1 MPTIAELKGIAQE
14 AMQVARSSTD
24 PFEVSRAEDIAEQA
38 IATAERMKG
47 QQISSEIRENR
58 VQSGIESVTAPGT
71 TARSALNLGA
81 DILGGGIKGAAG
93 ILSLPYE
100 LPALLAAGV
109 ESGAEKLGIDYDT
122 PDWLRQGR
130 FYEFLAGEWG
140 TREAQSDLG
149 MALENI
155 TEAGVETL
163 PALAAGP
170 AVYGMAVTAELTR
183 KQLADSVRQYGKPG
197 QYTAMALEAVPIGGP
212 EFAAIKRP
220 IPGLDGDKFT
230 PETLTASTSKER
242 VRVAKQI
249 EKQQR
254 DQLGPTGREELATA
268 ENFGFELTLGQATG
282 NKAQLALENV
292 LRGGEGGGVIVD
304 LDVRNANKV
313 PRFIMKAYDLVDTPT
328 LNPDALQNAL
338 TRNYEVYKKGREAD
352 FKAQTRAKFDA
363 LPDNVTFDVSPIL
376 PKIDQ
381 LIDAYKLDEP
391 TIDGQPRPLVRAL
404 ERLKK
409 SFQETTTTKVPEF
422 YKDNRGIRKRRMVD
436 AEIVSG
442 NIRMLTPAELQRHLQ
457 DIGQMAF
464 TGSNPKFAD
473 VAPGDVRA
481 VARELGQSFKNIINE
496 ASSQGDEA
504 ARALQ
509 EARTFYAQQLSDMKT
524 WGEIPFIKFM
534 DKPVASMNTR
544 EIVDMIKKVGDKDM
558 PIVRNLLENERPS
571 SIKVIRKSLLEDIF
585 QKNQKI
591 ETRGSG
597 IEADVT
603 VDVRGVLKDLT
614 DLQNN
619 NEFFKGKASEA
630 PINEIKSIMPLIER
644 TLTQQGIKAVVDK
657 PMITTL
663 ARMNSEIQGV
673 LFGTPGRYTAQ
684 VGERVAETTVRIL
697 SDPKGLASAAV
708 TPKLTPI
715 LRKAL
720 KRQKMSKDELKKLNA
735 WAQAYRLQLAADVT
749 EEGRR
754 QEEQYRLQ

>member
-1 MPTIAELKGIAQE
+1 MSSIAELRSIAQE

-38 IATAERMKG
+38 IARAERMKG

-58 VQSGIESVTAPGT
+58 VQAGIEAVSDPNTLTRG
-71 TARSALNLGA
+71 ALNLGA
-81 DILGGGIKGAAG
+81 DVLGGAIKGMAG
-93 ILSLPYE
+93 IVSLPYE
-100 LPALLAAGV
+100 IPALLAAGV

-122 PDWLRQGR
+122 PEWLRQGR
-130 FYEFLAGEWG
+130 FYEMVAGEWG

-149 MALENI
+149 MALENL

-163 PALAAGP
+163 PALAGGP

-183 KQLADSVRQYGKPG
+183 KQLADSVRQYGKAG

-212 EFAAIKRP
+212 EFAALKRP
-220 IPGLDGDKFT
+220 LPGMGGDKFT

-254 DQLGPTGREELATA
+254 DQLGPTGKAELETA
-268 ENFGFELTLGQATG
+268 ENYGFELTLGQATG
-282 NKAQLALENV
+282 SKAQLALENV
-292 LRGGEGGGVIVD
+292 LRGGEGGGVIIDV
-304 LDVRNANKV
+304 DVRNANRV
-313 PRFIMKAYDLVDTPT
+313 PKFIMKAYDLVDKPE

-338 TRNYEVYKKGREAD
+338 TRNYEAYKKGREGD
-352 FKAQTRAKFDA
+352 FKAQTRAKFEA

-381 LIDAYKLDEP
+381 LIEAYKLDEP

-409 SFQETTTTKVPEF
+409 SFQETSKTKVPEYF
-422 YKDNRGIRKRRMVD
+422 VDKKGIRRSRMVD
-436 AEIVSG
+436 AEIATG

-481 VARELGQSFKNIINE
+481 VARELGQSFKNVIRD

-504 ARALQ
+504 AQALQ
-509 EARTFYAQQLSDMKT
+509 EARTFYAQQLDDMKV

-534 DKPVASMNTR
+534 DQSVTSMNTPK
-544 EIVDMIKKVGDKDM
+544 IVNMIKQVGDKDM
-558 PIVRNLLENERPS
+558 PIVRNLLQNERPA
-571 SIKVIRKSLLEDIF
+571 SIKVIRKSLLEDVF
-585 QKNQKI
+585 LKNQKI
-591 ETRGSG
+591 ETSGSG
-597 IEADVT
+597 IESDVT

-614 DLQNN
+614 DLQKN
-619 NEFFKGKASEA
+619 NEFFKGKASETA
-630 PINEIKSIMPLIER
+630 INEIKSIMPLIER
-644 TLTQQGIKAVVDK
+644 TLTQEGIKAVVDK

-663 ARMNSEIQGV
+663 ARMNSELQGV
-673 LFGTPGRYTAQ
+673 FFGTPGRYTAQ

-697 SDPKGLASAAV
+697 SDPKGLANAAV

-720 KRQKMSKDELKKLNA
+720 KRQKMTKDELKKLNA
-735 WAQAYRLQLAADVT
+735 WAQAYRLQLAADLT

-754 QEEQYRLQ
+754 QEEQSRLQ

>member
-1 MPTIAELKGIAQE
+1 MSSIAELRSIAQE
-14 AMQVARSSTD
+14 AIQIARSSTD

-38 IATAERMKG
+38 IARAQRMKG

-58 VQSGIESVTAPGT
+58 VQAGIEAVSDPNTLTRG
-71 TARSALNLGA
+71 ALNLGA
-81 DILGGGIKGAAG
+81 DVLGGGIKATAG
-93 ILSLPYE
+93 VLSLPYE
-100 LPALLAAGV
+100 IPALLAAGV

-122 PDWLRQGR
+122 PEWLRQGR

-149 MALENI
+149 IALENVA
-155 TEAGVETL
+155 EAGVETL
-163 PALAAGP
+163 PALVGGP

-183 KQLADSVRQYGKPG
+183 KQLADSVRQYGKAG

-212 EFAAIKRP
+212 EFAALKRP
-220 IPGLDGDKFT
+220 LPGMGGDKFT

-254 DQLGPTGREELATA
+254 DQLGPTGKAELETA
-268 ENFGFELTLGQATG
+268 ENYGFELTLGQATG
-282 NKAQLALENV
+282 SKAQLALENV
-292 LRGGEGGGVIVD
+292 LRDGEGGGVIIDV
-304 LDVRNANKV
+304 DVRNANRV
-313 PRFIMKAYDLVDTPT
+313 PKFIMKAYDLVDKPE

-338 TRNYEVYKKGREAD
+338 TRNYEAYKKGREAD
-352 FKAQTRAKFDA
+352 FKAQTRAKFEA

-381 LIDAYKLDEP
+381 LIEAYKLDEP

-409 SFQETTTTKVPEF
+409 SFQETSKTKVPEYF
-422 YKDNRGIRKRRMVD
+422 VDKKGIRRSRMVD
-436 AEIVSG
+436 AEIATG

-481 VARELGQSFKNIINE
+481 VARELGQSFKNVIRD

-504 ARALQ
+504 AQALQ
-509 EARTFYAQQLSDMKT
+509 EARTFYAQQLDDMKK

-544 EIVDMIKKVGDKDM
+544 EIVDMVKKVGDKDM
-558 PIVRNLLENERPS
+558 PIVRNLLQNERPA
-571 SIKVIRKSLLEDIF
+571 SIKVIRKSLLEDVF
-585 QKNQKI
+585 LKNQKI

-597 IEADVT
+597 IESDVT

-614 DLQNN
+614 DLQKN
-619 NEFFKGKASEA
+619 NEFFKGKASETA
-630 PINEIKSIMPLIER
+630 INEMKSIMPLIER

-657 PMITTL
+657 PMITTI

-697 SDPKGLASAAV
+697 SDPKGLANAAV

-720 KRQKMSKDELKKLNA
+720 KRQKMTKDELKKLNA
-735 WAQAYRLQLAADVT
+735 WAQAYRLQLAADLT

-754 QEEQYRLQ
+754 QEEQSRLQ